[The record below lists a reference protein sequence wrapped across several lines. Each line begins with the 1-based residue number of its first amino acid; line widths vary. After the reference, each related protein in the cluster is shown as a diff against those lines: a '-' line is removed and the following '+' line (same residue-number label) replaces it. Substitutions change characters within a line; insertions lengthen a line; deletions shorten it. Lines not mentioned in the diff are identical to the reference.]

1 MAENKQVGSTQSSSS
16 LSLSSLS
23 SIGSG
28 SSSTHVS
35 SLQSSGVVAAH
46 SIMMKRVADQDKKDS
61 KTDSKDVIIKKK
73 FAELITSASV
83 TYGGMLP
90 SPLKYEFKLVHGK
103 QRPHWFFLLK
113 IVDSTLPYITMEIN
127 TADMEDLVPTV
138 RNGTEDEVSEV
149 CDEANSIV
157 TDLDAY
163 EGRLQ
168 DLCEIA
174 DGVVEGMRGYNL
186 VSSNCQHF
194 CNNLLRKL
202 GRKPFSTTVGH
213 QYTHCN
219 DKK

>member
-1 MAENKQVGSTQSSSS
+1 MAENKHVGSSQSSSS
-16 LSLSSLS
+16 LSVSSLS

-61 KTDSKDVIIKKK
+61 KTDSKDVIKRK
-73 FAELITSASV
+73 FAELIASASD
-83 TYGGMLP
+83 TYGSMLP

-174 DGVVEGMRGYNL
+174 DGIVEGMRGYNL